1 MGRNL
6 KGNKPEDMVCFKLI
20 NSGFMSF
27 VDEEKSQDR
36 KHMGKGFEAR
46 RAPQGP
52 ASFQEGRG

>member
-36 KHMGKGFEAR
+36 KHMGKG
-46 RAPQGP
+46 
-52 ASFQEGRG
+52 

>member
-20 NSGFMSF
+20 NSVFMSY

-36 KHMGKGFEAR
+36 KHMVKG
-46 RAPQGP
+46 
-52 ASFQEGRG
+52 